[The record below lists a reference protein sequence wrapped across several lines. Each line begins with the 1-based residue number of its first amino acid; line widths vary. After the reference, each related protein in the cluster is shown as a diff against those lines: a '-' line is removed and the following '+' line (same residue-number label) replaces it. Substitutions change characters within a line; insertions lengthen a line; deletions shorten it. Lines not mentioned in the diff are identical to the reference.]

1 MIFMRILI
9 FLLILGI
16 TSCTLNNS
24 EIIIIDEIDGFPDS
38 YENKILARN
47 LLSYEYSKLF
57 FETTGIRNEV
67 LKGNVSYNY
76 QLRKSDKKI
85 EFILELKNGAIE
97 YKDTLVSFFKSV
109 VTEKKRLHIKKQKEF
124 NECLQWS
131 NKFIKWAEREEYNK
145 IKKSLSS
152 LLNNVDMKAMIPI
165 LKERNLVLKKSGKR
179 TLVHQQIY
187 FKIQEYT
194 GEFYVILYEYE
205 NGSIEQLTMQYFNN
219 EVKLLG
225 YDYRTNLTRL

>member
-1 MIFMRILI
+1 MRILI